1 MFSRVLHLIIS
12 LLAKRKYRSYF
23 DENVRL
29 RGFPRFVIRGEFNAG
44 SNVIINSG
52 QRYNPIGGDTRCSII
67 VEKGAAL
74 RIGDNTGISNCTI
87 FCAHSITIGNNILI
101 GGGVKIYDTD
111 FHSIQFENRMASYRG
126 SLDNDIRTAAVT
138 ILDGAF
144 IGAHSIIL
152 KGVIIGKNS
161 VVGAGSIVTKNI
173 PDNQIWAG
181 NPAKYIKSI

>member
-1 MFSRVLHLIIS
+1 MLHLIIT
-12 LLAKRKYRSYF
+12 LYAKQKYGSYF
-23 DENVRL
+23 GKGARL
-29 RGFPRFVIRGEFNAG
+29 KGFPRVLVRGEFSVG
-44 SNVIINSG
+44 SNVIVNSG
-52 QRYNPIGGDTRCSII
+52 LRYNPIGGDTRCSII
-67 VEKGAAL
+67 VEQGAVL

-87 FCAHSITIGNNILI
+87 FCANSITIGNNVLI

-111 FHSIQFENRMASYRG
+111 FHSIHFENRMASYRG
-126 SLDNDIRTAAVT
+126 SIDNDISTAAVT

-144 IGAHSIIL
+144 IGAHSLIL

-181 NPAKYIKSI
+181 NPAKYIKRI